1 MGAQD
6 LSSPFDEVFSRENTG
21 SVKFDA
27 RKAVFGRED
36 VIPLWVADTDFAAPE
51 AVTQALVQRAQHPAY
66 GYSLFPD
73 GLYQSLIDWFR
84 TRHNWTI
91 DRASI
96 QMAPGVV
103 PTLHAAAMA
112 YAAEGEGIIIQPPV
126 YPPFFSS
133 IRKTG
138 RRVVENPLKV
148 RDGRYVMDLEHLEQ
162 CASQPDVRV
171 LFLCSPHNP
180 VGRVWRVEE
189 LEGILD
195 IARRHQI
202 VVISDE
208 IHADL
213 GFSDRL
219 PHTML
224 DTLARPDD
232 PLLTTVAPSKTFNIP
247 GMGLSAVVSRRK
259 DLLAELR
266 RVFDAAD
273 MVHCNPFSAAAFEAG
288 YRDGGP
294 WLDAMMAYVQ
304 SNRDRTMAFVAE
316 RIPRLGITDPDG
328 TYLLWFDCR
337 GLGLSDGDLKRF
349 FVEQAGVG
357 LNPGISF
364 GEPGQGFMRLNLGSS
379 WSVLELAL
387 SQIEAAVRSLP
398 SAT

>member
-51 AVTQALVQRAQHPAY
+51 AVTQALVRRAQHPAY

-84 TRHNWTI
+84 IRHNWTI

-180 VGRVWRVEE
+180 VGRVWRAEE
-189 LEGILD
+189 LEGVLD

-232 PLLTTVAPSKTFNIP
+232 LLLTTVAPSKTFNIP

-379 WSVLELAL
+379 WSVLEQAL

>member
-84 TRHNWTI
+84 ARHNWTI

-189 LEGILD
+189 LEGVLD

-266 RVFDAAD
+266 RVFDTAD

>member
-6 LSSPFDEVFSRENTG
+6 LSSPFDEVFSRENTC

-51 AVTQALVQRAQHPAY
+51 AVTEALVKRAKHPAY
-66 GYSLFPD
+66 GYTLFPD
-73 GLYQSLIDWFR
+73 SLYQSLIDWFQS
-84 TRHNWTI
+84 RHGWAI

-112 YAAEGEGIIIQPPV
+112 FAAEGEGVIVQPPV

-138 RRVVENPLKV
+138 RRVVENPLLV
-148 RDGRYVMDLEHLEQ
+148 RDGRYFMDLEHLEQ
-162 CASQPDVRV
+162 CASQPDTRV

-180 VGRVWRVEE
+180 VGRVWGVGE
-189 LEGILD
+189 LEGVLG
-195 IARRHQI
+195 IARRHQV

-213 GFSDRL
+213 GYSDRAS
-219 PHTML
+219 HIML
-224 DTLARPDD
+224 DTLALPDD

-259 DLLAELR
+259 DLLADLR
-266 RVFDAAD
+266 RVFDASD
-273 MVHCNPFSAAAFEAG
+273 MVHCNPFSSAAFEAG
-288 YRDGGP
+288 YRHGGQ
-294 WLDAMMAYVQ
+294 WLDAMMAYVLN
-304 SNRDRTMAFVAE
+304 NRDKVMAYVDE
-316 RIPRLGITDPDG
+316 RIPQLKITDPDG
-328 TYLLWFDCR
+328 TYLLWLDCR
-337 GLGLSDGDLKRF
+337 DLGFSDGDLKRF

-364 GEPGQGFMRLNLGSS
+364 GEPGQGFMRLNLGSP
-379 WSVLELAL
+379 WSVLEQALA
-387 SQIEAAVRSLP
+387 QIETAVHSL
-398 SAT
+398 